1 MKTRMIKIGM
11 IIGVLLFICVTTSW
25 ADGRIYHHLPKKI
38 ANIAKLSKIAHDHH
52 HRALHHSHQH
62 LKYFHVKRP
71 VLTVVRHHIVHHYHH
86 CHHRHKPC
94 PYHH

>member
-1 MKTRMIKIGM
+1 
-11 IIGVLLFICVTTSW
+11 
-25 ADGRIYHHLPKKI
+25 
-38 ANIAKLSKIAHDHH
+38 
-52 HRALHHSHQH
+52 
-62 LKYFHVKRP
+62 VKRP